1 MTIQHP
7 EALWLLLVVPV
18 LWLLWRWRQRSQ
30 PSLRHPDLRLIPTV
44 RQPRVVWAKRVP
56 IWGRALTIVLAILAL
71 ANPRWPHPGS
81 RIPTEGITLMIVLD
95 VSGSMAERDVQ
106 YLGETV
112 TRLQAA
118 QAVLN
123 QFIAGAPGFSSR
135 SNDAIGLVTFA
146 LKPIDVCPPTLSHS
160 SVRYFLDNAKPIS
173 KVPFSATNI
182 GDALAVAIDLLRRYP
197 PPSPPEGEGPGVRGK
212 RAGAILL
219 ISDGEHNVPKEIDP
233 DALKPREAA
242 QLAAALGIRIHTI
255 FLRGSAPPT
264 QPSPTRGEGSVESRQ
279 QAESA
284 LRDVAAITQ
293 GTASTADDG
302 QALSQISQRLDALEK
317 SRLESF
323 FYTEYA
329 EGAPWLI
336 AAALVCLLGT
346 IVLEETWLRVTP

>member
-1 MTIQHP
+1 
-7 EALWLLLVVPV
+7 
-18 LWLLWRWRQRSQ
+18 
-30 PSLRHPDLRLIPTV
+30 
-44 RQPRVVWAKRVP
+44 
-56 IWGRALTIVLAILAL
+56 
-71 ANPRWPHPGS
+71 
-81 RIPTEGITLMIVLD
+81 MIALD

-106 YLGETV
+106 YLGATV

-118 QAVLN
+118 QAVLS
-123 QFIAGAPGFSSR
+123 QFIAGGPGFFSR

-173 KVPFSATNI
+173 KVPYSATNI
-182 GDALAVAIDLLRRYP
+182 GDAMAVAIDLLRRYP
-197 PPSPPEGEGPGVRGK
+197 PPSPSEGDGPGVRGK
-212 RAGAILL
+212 RGGAILL

-255 FLRGSAPPT
+255 FLRGA
-264 QPSPTRGEGSVESRQ
+264 SPFSPEGRGAGGEKARVAQQRDITSRQ
-279 QAESA
+279 QAEAA
-284 LRDVAAITQ
+284 LRDVAAMTQ
-293 GTASTADDG
+293 GIAGTADDG

-329 EGAPWLI
+329 EAAPWLI
-336 AAALVCLLGT
+336 GAALVCLLAT

>member
-1 MTIQHP
+1 VTFEHP
-7 EALWLLLVVPV
+7 EAFWLLLLIP
-18 LWLLWRWRQRSQ
+18 LFWLFWRWRQRSQ
-30 PSLRHPDLRLIPTV
+30 PSLRHPDLRLIPSV
-44 RQPRVVWAKRVP
+44 RQRRVVWAGRVP
-56 IWGRALTIVLAILAL
+56 IWGRALTAVLAILAL
-71 ANPRWPHPGS
+71 VNPRWPHPGS
-81 RIPTEGITLMIVLD
+81 RIPTEGITLMIALD

-106 YLGETV
+106 YLGENV

-123 QFIAGAPGFSSR
+123 QFIAGGPGFSSR

-160 SVRYFLDNAKPIS
+160 SVRYFVDSAKPIS
-173 KVPFSATNI
+173 KVPYSATNI

-197 PPSPPEGEGPGVRGK
+197 PSLPPFERGG
-212 RAGAILL
+212 RAIGAILL
-219 ISDGEHNVPKEIDP
+219 ISDGEHNVPKEVDP
-233 DALKPREAA
+233 DALKPRQAA

-255 FLRGSAPPT
+255 FLPGATPT
-264 QPSPTRGEGSVESRQ
+264 KPSDVASRQ
-279 QAESA
+279 QAEAA
-284 LRDVAAITQ
+284 LRDVATMTQ
-293 GTASTADDG
+293 GIAGTADDG

-329 EGAPWLI
+329 EGSHWLI

-346 IVLEETWLRVTP
+346 IALEETMLRVNP

>member
-1 MTIQHP
+1 MMEHP
-7 EALWLLLVVPV
+7 EALWLLLLVP
-18 LWLLWRWRQRSQ
+18 LLWPLWGWQQRSR

-44 RQPRVVWAKRVP
+44 QQRRVIWAQRVP
-56 IWGRALTIVLAILAL
+56 IWGIALTAFMTILAL

-81 RIPTEGITLMIVLD
+81 RIPTEGIALMIALD
-95 VSGSMAERDVQ
+95 ISGSMAERDVQ
-106 YLGETV
+106 YLGDTV

-123 QFIAGAPGFSSR
+123 QFIAGGPGFSSR

-173 KVPFSATNI
+173 KVPYSATNI

-197 PPSPPEGEGPGVRGK
+197 PPSSYDGEGPGVRGK
-212 RAGAILL
+212 SGAAILL

-233 DALKPREAA
+233 DALKPRQAA

-255 FLRGSAPPT
+255 FLPGATPT
-264 QPSPTRGEGSVESRQ
+264 KPSDLASRQ
-279 QAESA
+279 QAEAA
-284 LRDVAAITQ
+284 LRDVAAMTQ
-293 GTASTADDG
+293 GIASTADDG

-336 AAALVCLLGT
+336 AAALACLLGT
-346 IVLEETWLRVTP
+346 IVLEETWLRVSP